1 MEDLFKKMLYT
12 GVGLVTNT
20 SESLK
25 KGIDELVNKGK
36 LSEEEGQKVVSN
48 LQKNLETKREEFEAG
63 INNVVAVAM
72 EKLNLP
78 TADAIKSL
86 EKRIKSLEIKVGLL
100 SKELEGAKDAE
111 EGKKTAKGRT
121 SSKAEAN

>member
-1 MEDLFKKMLYT
+1 MEDLFKKVLYT

-20 SESLK
+20 SESIK

-36 LSEEEGQKVVSN
+36 LSEDEGQKVVSN

-100 SKELEGAKDAE
+100 SKELETTKDGE

-121 SSKAEAN
+121 SKAEAN